1 MIIKGKLVR
10 AMRALIGYNLLA
22 LSRKTTNKVF
32 IKPEGMSLKL
42 TTSLS
47 QRLVLTPQLRQ
58 RIEMLQMTTLE
69 LSDLIQQQLLENP
82 VLEEVATQEEARE
95 LAEKILDHLAS
106 ADPGAAPDQPQ
117 IEASEPELGSPSSN
131 GSGDSEVLSQ
141 TYAES
146 DGDAERG
153 DGEPLASA
161 DLSEDSVGDELVG
174 EEAARDA
181 FEEIDFGRE
190 FQDYLDPGYKTQ
202 EIEYKEKDAPTFEQF
217 LTRAPSLAD
226 HLEWQLHMSPI
237 EGDVCDAAIS
247 VIGNLDADGRLNAT
261 NEEIAAMGGWTEEI
275 VEKARQAVMHL
286 DPIGC
291 GARDVREC
299 LLVQLEV
306 RGESDRL
313 AAGLI
318 SDHLSD
324 LQQHKLPH
332 LAKQIGSDVDTLLSE
347 LQFIRTLDPY
357 PGRRYSSEEPI
368 LISPEIYIEKLDEGD
383 EDYVIYFSD
392 DGSPRLRV
400 SQQYQQM
407 LGKSDVSNE
416 TKSFIREKMRS
427 AVDLLRNI
435 EHRRQTIYK
444 VVESI
449 VHRQRDFLDKGV
461 QYIKPMMLKD
471 IAEDIGMH
479 LSTVSRVVNRKYAH
493 TPQGVIELRRFF
505 TEGMMNEDGEEVST
519 RIIKLKIKKLIEEED
534 SHSPITDDQVVKILI
549 KDGIKLSRRTVA
561 KYRDQMSI
569 PGSRERR
576 AVV

>member
-1 MIIKGKLVR
+1 
-10 AMRALIGYNLLA
+10 
-22 LSRKTTNKVF
+22 
-32 IKPEGMSLKL
+32 MSLKL

-69 LSDLIQQQLLENP
+69 LTDLIQQQILENP
-82 VLEEVATQEEARE
+82 VLEEVATQEEVGE

-106 ADPGAAPDQPQ
+106 ADPGAAPDEPQ
-117 IEASEPELGSPSSN
+117 RLEAAEPELGSPSSN
-131 GSGDSEVLSQ
+131 GSGDLEGVS

-146 DGDAERG
+146 DGEG
-153 DGEPLASA
+153 DTGVGEGHEIAA
-161 DLSEDSVGDELVG
+161 GDLSEDSAGDEIVG
-174 EEAARDA
+174 EEGTRDA

-202 EIEYKEKDAPTFEQF
+202 EIEYKEDAPTFEQF

-237 EGDVCDAAIS
+237 AEEICDAAIS

-261 NEEIAAMGGWTEEI
+261 NEEIAAMGGWSEET
-275 VEKARQAVMHL
+275 VEVARQAVMHL
-286 DPIGC
+286 DPVGC

-306 RGESDRL
+306 KGESERL
-313 AAGLI
+313 AARLI
-318 SDHLSD
+318 SEHLSE

-332 LAKQIGSDVDTLLSE
+332 LAKQINSDVDTLLSE

-368 LISPEIYIEKLDEGD
+368 LISPEIYIEKLDEADD
-383 EDYVIYFSD
+383 EYIIYFAD

-449 VHRQRDFLDKGV
+449 VHRQQDFLDKGV

-505 TEGMMNEDGEEVST
+505 TEGMMNEDGEEIST

-534 SHSPITDDQVVKILI
+534 SHNPITDDQVVKILI

>member
-1 MIIKGKLVR
+1 
-10 AMRALIGYNLLA
+10 
-22 LSRKTTNKVF
+22 
-32 IKPEGMSLKL
+32 
-42 TTSLS
+42 
-47 QRLVLTPQLRQ
+47 VLTPQLRQ

-69 LSDLIQQQLLENP
+69 LGELIQQQLLENP

-106 ADPGAAPDQPQ
+106 ADEGSSFDKPAGGTG
-117 IEASEPELGSPSSN
+117 EGELGQVSSN
-131 GSGDSEVLSQ
+131 GTGELDATVAAYADADMESHGDSLESSGGIEAGADAAGDDTSGD
-141 TYAES
+141 
-146 DGDAERG
+146 
-153 DGEPLASA
+153 
-161 DLSEDSVGDELVG
+161 DSS
-174 EEAARDA
+174 RDS

-202 EIEYKEKDAPTFEQF
+202 EYEYKEDAPTFEQF
-217 LTRAPSLAD
+217 LTKAQSLSE
-226 HLEWQLHMSPI
+226 HLEWQMHMDPI
-237 EGDVCDAAIS
+237 SEEVQDAAVC
-247 VIGNLDADGRLNAT
+247 VIGNLDADGRLTAT
-261 NEEIAAMGGWTEEI
+261 NEEIAAMGPWPEEV
-275 VEKARQAVMHL
+275 VERARQAVMRL
-286 DPIGC
+286 DPLGC

-306 RGESDRL
+306 AGETDRL
-313 AAGLI
+313 AVRLI

-332 LAKQIGSDVDTLLSE
+332 LSKQIGVDVDTLMSE

-357 PGRRYSSEEPI
+357 PGRRYSSEEPV
-368 LISPEIYIEKLDEGD
+368 LIAPEIYIEKLDEDD
-383 EDYVIYFSD
+383 EQYVIYFAD
-392 DGSPRLRV
+392 DGSPRLRL
-400 SQQYQQM
+400 SQQYQTM
-407 LGKSDVSNE
+407 LGQQGVSNE

-449 VHRQRDFLDKGV
+449 VHRQQDFLDHGV
-461 QYIKPMMLKD
+461 QHIKPMMLKD

-505 TEGMMNEDGEEVST
+505 TEGMMNEDGEEIST

-534 SHSPITDDQVVKILI
+534 SHNPITDDQVVKILA

-561 KYRDQMSI
+561 KYRDQMQI

>member
-1 MIIKGKLVR
+1 
-10 AMRALIGYNLLA
+10 
-22 LSRKTTNKVF
+22 
-32 IKPEGMSLKL
+32 MSLKL

-69 LSDLIQQQLLENP
+69 LTDLIQQQLLENP

-106 ADPGAAPDQPQ
+106 ADPGASDQSQVEPH
-117 IEASEPELGSPSSN
+117 EAELGSPSSN
-131 GSGDSEVLSQ
+131 GSGDSEGLTA
-141 TYAES
+141 TYQ
-146 DGDAERG
+146 DAE
-153 DGEPLASA
+153 GEAGEGHLSDP
-161 DLSEDSVGDELVG
+161 SEDSTGDDIVG
-174 EEAARDA
+174 EDASRDP

-202 EIEYKEKDAPTFEQF
+202 EVEYKEDAPTFEQF
-217 LTRAPSLAD
+217 LTRPPSLAD
-226 HLEWQLHMSPI
+226 HLEWQLHLSPL
-237 EGDVCDAAIS
+237 EADVCDAAIA
-247 VIGNLDADGRLNAT
+247 VIGNLDADGRLNAS
-261 NEEIAAMGGWTEEI
+261 NEEIAAMGDWTEEV
-275 VEKARQAVMHL
+275 VEQARQALMRL
-286 DPIGC
+286 DPVGC

-306 RGESDRL
+306 RGETDRL
-313 AAGLI
+313 AAKLI
-318 SDHLSD
+318 SEHLAD

-332 LAKQIGSDVDTLLSE
+332 LSKQISVDVDKLLEE

-357 PGRRYSSEEPI
+357 PGRRYSSDEPI
-368 LISPEIYIEKLDEGD
+368 LITPEIYIEKLDEDD
-383 EDYVIYFSD
+383 EDYVIYFAD
-392 DGSPRLRV
+392 DGSPRLRI

-407 LGKSDVSNE
+407 LSQGGVNNE

-449 VHRQRDFLDKGV
+449 VNRQRDFLDHGV
-461 QYIKPMMLKD
+461 QHIKPMMLKD

-505 TEGMMNEDGEEVST
+505 TEGMMNEDGEEIST

-534 SHSPITDDQVVKILI
+534 SHNPITDDQVVKILA

-561 KYRDQMSI
+561 KYRDQMHI

>member
-1 MIIKGKLVR
+1 
-10 AMRALIGYNLLA
+10 
-22 LSRKTTNKVF
+22 
-32 IKPEGMSLKL
+32 MSLKL

-69 LSDLIQQQLLENP
+69 LTDLIQQQILENP
-82 VLEEVATQEEARE
+82 VLEEVATQEEIGE

-106 ADPGAAPDQPQ
+106 ADPGAAPDHAQVT
-117 IEASEPELGSPSSN
+117 AEPELGSPSSN
-131 GSGDSEVLSQ
+131 GSGEL
-141 TYAES
+141 ES
-146 DGDAERG
+146 VSSLYERDGDGADTGGPEIG
-153 DGEPLASA
+153 AA
-161 DLSEDSVGDELVG
+161 DLSEDSVGDEIVG
-174 EEAARDA
+174 EEGARDA

-202 EIEYKEKDAPTFEQF
+202 EIEYKEDAPTFEQF
-217 LTRAPSLAD
+217 LTRPPSLAD

-237 EGDVCDAAIS
+237 EGEICEAAIS

-261 NEEIAAMGGWTEEI
+261 NEEIAAMGDWTEET
-275 VEKARQAVMHL
+275 VEQARQAVMRL
-286 DPIGC
+286 DPVGC

-299 LLVQLEV
+299 LSVQLEV
-306 RGESDRL
+306 KGESDRL
-313 AAGLI
+313 AARLI
-318 SDHLSD
+318 SEHLAD

-357 PGRRYSSEEPI
+357 PGRRYSSAEPI
-368 LISPEIYIEKLDEGD
+368 LISPEIYIEKLDEDDD
-383 EDYVIYFSD
+383 EYVIYFAD

-407 LGKSDVSNE
+407 LSKADVSNE

-449 VHRQRDFLDKGV
+449 VHRQQEFLDKGV

-505 TEGMMNEDGEEVST
+505 TEGMMNEDGEEIST

-534 SHSPITDDQVVKILI
+534 SHNPITDDQVVKILI

>member
-1 MIIKGKLVR
+1 
-10 AMRALIGYNLLA
+10 
-22 LSRKTTNKVF
+22 
-32 IKPEGMSLKL
+32 MSLKL

-82 VLEEVATQEEARE
+82 VLEEVPSQEEVQE
-95 LAEKILDHLAS
+95 IAEKVLDHLAS
-106 ADPGAAPDQPQ
+106 ADSNSFEESVP
-117 IEASEPELGSPSSN
+117 EPGSPATN
-131 GSGDSEVLSQ
+131 GSGDTEVLTGLSA
-141 TYAES
+141 T
-146 DGDAERG
+146 DGDG
-153 DGEPLASA
+153 DGGEVIAAAEHEEGISEEGVA
-161 DLSEDSVGDELVG
+161 D
-174 EEAARDA
+174 EAQRDA

-202 EIEYKEKDAPTFEQF
+202 EIEYKEDAPTFEQF
-217 LTRAPSLAD
+217 LTRPPSLAE
-226 HLEWQLHMSPI
+226 HLEWQLNMSSI
-237 EGDVCDAAIS
+237 SSEVRDVAFC
-247 VIGNLDADGRLNAT
+247 VIGNLNADGRLNAT
-261 NEEIAAMGGWTEEI
+261 NEEIAAMEKVSEEL
-275 VEKARQAVMHL
+275 VERARQEVMRL
-286 DPIGC
+286 DPVGC
-291 GARDVREC
+291 GARDVKEC

-306 RGESDRL
+306 LGESDRL
-313 AAGLI
+313 AAKLI
-318 SDHLSD
+318 SEHFSD

-332 LAKQIGSDVDTLLSE
+332 LSKQIGVDVETLLEE
-347 LQFIRTLDPY
+347 LHFIRTLDPY
-357 PGRRYSSEEPI
+357 PGRRYSSDEPI
-368 LISPEIYIEKLDEGD
+368 LISPEIYIEKLDEND
-383 EDYVIYFSD
+383 DDYIIYFAD

-407 LGKSDVSNE
+407 LSQGVSNE

-449 VHRQRDFLDKGV
+449 VQRQKDFLDHGV

-505 TEGMMNEDGEEVST
+505 TEGMLNEEGEEIST

-534 SHSPITDDQVVKILI
+534 SHNPITDDQVVKILA

-561 KYRDQMSI
+561 KYRDQMQI

>member
-1 MIIKGKLVR
+1 MSVR
-10 AMRALIGYNLLA
+10 
-22 LSRKTTNKVF
+22 
-32 IKPEGMSLKL
+32 L

-69 LSDLIQQQLLENP
+69 LTDLIQQQLNENP
-82 VLEEVATQEEARE
+82 VLEEVATQEEAQE
-95 LAEKILDHLAS
+95 MAEKILDHMASGGEMENFPAPAVEAS
-106 ADPGAAPDQPQ
+106 A
-117 IEASEPELGSPSSN
+117 PELGTPSSN
-131 GSGDSEVLSQ
+131 GSSESETEAVLPDSE
-141 TYAES
+141 TEFAANA
-146 DGDAERG
+146 DAEG
-153 DGEPLASA
+153 ASQEAGEELAP
-161 DLSEDSVGDELVG
+161 EDS
-174 EEAARDA
+174 RDP
-181 FEEIDFGRE
+181 FEEVDFGRE

-202 EIEYKEKDAPTFEQF
+202 EFEYKEDAPTFEQF
-217 LTRAPSLAD
+217 LTKAPSLNE
-226 HLEWQLHMSPI
+226 HLEWQLHMDCA
-237 EGDVCDAAIS
+237 EGEVCEAAEC
-247 VIGNLDADGRLNAT
+247 VIGNLDQDGRLNAT
-261 NEEIAAMGGWTEEI
+261 NEEIAAAGGWSDEVVERARAI
-275 VEKARQAVMHL
+275 VMTLEPV
-286 DPIGC
+286 GC

-299 LLVQLEV
+299 LLSQLEARGETERLAVQLI
-306 RGESDRL
+306 R
-313 AAGLI
+313 
-318 SDHLSD
+318 DHLEE

-332 LAKQIGSDVDTLLSE
+332 LSKQIGVDLETLSAE
-347 LQFIRTLDPY
+347 LQFIRTLDPF

-368 LISPEIYIEKLDEGD
+368 LIAPEIYIEKLE
-383 EDYVIYFSD
+383 EDDDYTIYFAD

-400 SQQYQQM
+400 NPSYQNMLSQD
-407 LGKSDVSNE
+407 GTTKE
-416 TKSFIREKMRS
+416 TRNFIKEKMRS
-427 AVDLLRNI
+427 AIDLLRNI
-435 EHRRQTIYK
+435 EHRRQTIYR

-534 SHSPITDDQVVKILI
+534 THNPITDDQVVKILV

-576 AVV
+576 AVL

>member
-1 MIIKGKLVR
+1 
-10 AMRALIGYNLLA
+10 
-22 LSRKTTNKVF
+22 
-32 IKPEGMSLKL
+32 MSLKL

-69 LSDLIQQQLLENP
+69 LTDLIQQQILENP
-82 VLEEVATQEEARE
+82 VLEEVVTQEEVGE

-106 ADPGAAPDQPQ
+106 SDAGAAPDEPQ
-117 IEASEPELGSPSSN
+117 RLEAVEPEAGSPSSN
-131 GSGDSEVLSQ
+131 GTGELDPL
-141 TYAES
+141 TANYAEGEGLGE
-146 DGDAERG
+146 DG
-153 DGEPLASA
+153 GEGHEVAGS
-161 DLSEDSVGDELVG
+161 DLSEDSVGDEIVG
-174 EEAARDA
+174 EEGARDA

-202 EIEYKEKDAPTFEQF
+202 EIEYKEDAPTFEQF
-217 LTRAPSLAD
+217 LTRPPSLAD

-237 EGDVCDAAIS
+237 EAEVCDAAIS

-261 NEEIAAMGGWTEEI
+261 NQEIAAMGGWTEELI
-275 VEKARQAVMHL
+275 EKARQAVMHL
-286 DPIGC
+286 DPVGC
-291 GARDVREC
+291 GARDVRES

-306 RGESDRL
+306 KGESDRL
-313 AAGLI
+313 AARLI
-318 SDHLSD
+318 ADHLPE

-347 LQFIRTLDPY
+347 LAFIRTLDPY

-368 LISPEIYIEKLDEGD
+368 LISPEIYIEKLDED
-383 EDYVIYFSD
+383 DDDYVIYFAD

-407 LGKSDVSNE
+407 LGKTDVSNE

-449 VHRQRDFLDKGV
+449 VARQKDFLDHGV
-461 QYIKPMMLKD
+461 QHIKPMMLKD

-505 TEGMMNEDGEEVST
+505 TEGMMNEDGEEIST

-534 SHSPITDDQVVKILI
+534 SHAPITDDQVVKILI

>member
-1 MIIKGKLVR
+1 
-10 AMRALIGYNLLA
+10 
-22 LSRKTTNKVF
+22 
-32 IKPEGMSLKL
+32 MSLKL

-69 LSDLIQQQLLENP
+69 LTDLIQQQMLENP
-82 VLEEVATQEEARE
+82 VLEEVATQEEAQE

-106 ADPGAAPDQPQ
+106 AD
-117 IEASEPELGSPSSN
+117 SESPFERTAGETGDLELGSPPSN
-131 GSGDSEVLSQ
+131 GSGDLDVLSALP
-141 TYAES
+141 TS
-146 DGDAERG
+146 
-153 DGEPLASA
+153 GEFEGGENAAGP
-161 DLSEDSVGDELVG
+161 EGGEEGTGDEISG
-174 EEAARDA
+174 EEGAHDA

-202 EIEYKEKDAPTFEQF
+202 EIEYKEDAPTFEQF
-217 LTRAPSLAD
+217 LTKPPSLAD

-237 EGDVCDAAIS
+237 GEEVCDAAIC
-247 VIGNLDADGRLNAT
+247 VIGNLNADGRLNAT
-261 NEEIAAMGGWTEEI
+261 NEEMAVMGNWSEEV
-275 VEKARQAVMHL
+275 VEEARQVVMHL
-286 DPIGC
+286 DPVGC

-299 LLVQLEV
+299 LLAQLEV
-306 RGESDRL
+306 RGESERL
-313 AAGLI
+313 ASRLI
-318 SDHLSD
+318 RDHLAD

-332 LAKQIGSDVDTLLSE
+332 LSKQIGIDVDTLMAE

-368 LISPEIYIEKLDEGD
+368 LISPEIYIEKLDEND
-383 EDYVIYFSD
+383 DDYVIYFGD

-407 LGKSDVSNE
+407 LGQAGVSNE

-449 VHRQRDFLDKGV
+449 VQRQKDFLDHGV
-461 QYIKPMMLKD
+461 QHIKPMMLKD

-505 TEGMMNEDGEEVST
+505 TEGMMNEDGEEIST
-519 RIIKLKIKKLIEEED
+519 RIIKLQIKKLIEEED
-534 SHSPITDDQVVKILI
+534 SHNPITDDQVVKILA

>member
-1 MIIKGKLVR
+1 M
-10 AMRALIGYNLLA
+10 
-22 LSRKTTNKVF
+22 
-32 IKPEGMSLKL
+32 
-42 TTSLS
+42 TSLE
-47 QRLVLTPQLRQ
+47 LT
-58 RIEMLQMTTLE
+58 
-69 LSDLIQQQLLENP
+69 DLIQQQLLENP
-82 VLEEVATQEEARE
+82 VLEEVPSQEEVQE
-95 LAEKILDHLAS
+95 LAEKVLDHLAG
-106 ADPGAAPDQPQ
+106 ADPASTFEEQAP
-117 IEASEPELGSPSSN
+117 EAGSPATN
-131 GSGDSEVLSQ
+131 GSGDADVLSSLP
-141 TYAES
+141 AS
-146 DGDAERG
+146 GDGDVES
-153 DGEPLASA
+153 GEAVA
-161 DLSEDSVGDELVG
+161 AGEHDEGGSEEGVTDDSQ
-174 EEAARDA
+174 RDA

-202 EIEYKEKDAPTFEQF
+202 EIEYKEDAPTFEQF
-217 LTRAPSLAD
+217 LTRPQSLAE
-226 HLEWQLHMSPI
+226 HLEWQLSMSSADEEVREAGI
-237 EGDVCDAAIS
+237 C
-247 VIGNLDADGRLNAT
+247 VIGNLNADGRLNAT
-261 NEEIAAMGGWTEEI
+261 NEEIAQVEQIPEEI
-275 VEKARQAVMHL
+275 VERARQEVMRL
-286 DPIGC
+286 DPVGC
-291 GARDVREC
+291 GARDVKEC

-306 RGESDRL
+306 LGESDRL
-313 AAGLI
+313 ASKLI
-318 SDHLSD
+318 GEHLSD

-332 LAKQIGSDVDTLLSE
+332 LSKQIGVDVETLLAE

-368 LISPEIYIEKLDEGD
+368 LISPEIYIEKLDENDD
-383 EDYVIYFSD
+383 EYVIYFAD

-400 SQQYQQM
+400 SAQYQQM
-407 LGKSDVSNE
+407 LSQGVSNE

-449 VHRQRDFLDKGV
+449 VQRQKEFLDHGV

-505 TEGMMNEDGEEVST
+505 TEGMLNEEGEEIST

-534 SHSPITDDQVVKILI
+534 SHNPITDDQVVKILA

-561 KYRDQMSI
+561 KYRDQMQI

>member
-1 MIIKGKLVR
+1 
-10 AMRALIGYNLLA
+10 
-22 LSRKTTNKVF
+22 
-32 IKPEGMSLKL
+32 MSLKL

-69 LSDLIQQQLLENP
+69 LSDLIQQQMLENP

-117 IEASEPELGSPSSN
+117 LGASEPELGSPSSN
-131 GSGDSEVLSQ
+131 GSGDSGPLSQ

-146 DGDAERG
+146 EGEGVESG
-153 DGEPLASA
+153 DGGDSESLATA
-161 DLSEDSVGDELVG
+161 DLSEDSIGDDLVG
-174 EEAARDA
+174 EEASRDA

-202 EIEYKEKDAPTFEQF
+202 EIEYKEDAPTFEQF

-261 NEEIAAMGGWTEEI
+261 NQEVAAMGSWTEEI
-275 VEKARQAVMHL
+275 VENARQAVMHL

-291 GARDVREC
+291 GTRDVREC

-306 RGESDRL
+306 KGESDRL
-313 AAGLI
+313 AAKLI
-318 SDHLSD
+318 TDHFAD

-332 LAKQIGSDVDTLLSE
+332 LAKQIGSDIDTLLSE

-368 LISPEIYIEKLDEGD
+368 LISPEIYIEKLDEAD

-407 LGKSDVSNE
+407 LGKTDVSNE

-444 VVESI
+444 VVESSL
-449 VHRQRDFLDKGV
+449 HPQKYFWGNGV
-461 QYIKPMMLKD
+461 Q
-471 IAEDIGMH
+471 
-479 LSTVSRVVNRKYAH
+479 
-493 TPQGVIELRRFF
+493 
-505 TEGMMNEDGEEVST
+505 
-519 RIIKLKIKKLIEEED
+519 
-534 SHSPITDDQVVKILI
+534 
-549 KDGIKLSRRTVA
+549 
-561 KYRDQMSI
+561 
-569 PGSRERR
+569 
-576 AVV
+576 

>member
-1 MIIKGKLVR
+1 
-10 AMRALIGYNLLA
+10 
-22 LSRKTTNKVF
+22 
-32 IKPEGMSLKL
+32 MSLKL

-69 LSDLIQQQLLENP
+69 LTDLIQQQLLENP
-82 VLEEVATQEEARE
+82 VLEEVPSQEEVQE
-95 LAEKILDHLAS
+95 LAEKVLDHLTS
-106 ADPGAAPDQPQ
+106 SDPDSNFDAVAP
-117 IEASEPELGSPSSN
+117 EAGTPGTN
-131 GSGDSEVLSQ
+131 GSGDADVM
-141 TYAES
+141 
-146 DGDAERG
+146 
-153 DGEPLASA
+153 AS
-161 DLSEDSVGDELVG
+161 LPGLGDEAG
-174 EEAARDA
+174 ESLTGAEHGDETIGEDFSEEPSRDA

-202 EIEYKEKDAPTFEQF
+202 EIEYKEDAPTFEQF
-217 LTRAPSLAD
+217 LTRPPSLAE

-237 EGDVCDAAIS
+237 EQDVCEAAIA
-247 VIGNLDADGRLNAT
+247 VIGNLNADGRLNAT
-261 NEEIAAMGGWTEEI
+261 NEEIAAMGGWTEDL
-275 VEKARQAVMHL
+275 VEKARQVIARL
-286 DPIGC
+286 DPVGC

-306 RGESDRL
+306 RGESERL
-313 AAGLI
+313 ASRLI
-318 SDHLSD
+318 SEHLAD

-332 LAKQIGSDVDTLLSE
+332 LSKQIGVDVETLLSE

-368 LISPEIYIEKLDEGD
+368 LISPEIYIEKLDENDD
-383 EDYVIYFSD
+383 EYIIYFAD

-407 LGKSDVSNE
+407 LSQGVSNE

-449 VHRQRDFLDKGV
+449 VARQRDFLDHGV
-461 QYIKPMMLKD
+461 QHIKPMMLKD

-505 TEGMMNEDGEEVST
+505 TEGMMNEDGEEIST
-519 RIIKLKIKKLIEEED
+519 RIIKLQIKKLIEEED
-534 SHSPITDDQVVKILI
+534 SHNPITDDQVVKILA

>member
-1 MIIKGKLVR
+1 
-10 AMRALIGYNLLA
+10 
-22 LSRKTTNKVF
+22 
-32 IKPEGMSLKL
+32 MSLKL

-58 RIEMLQMTTLE
+58 RIEMLQMTSLE
-69 LSDLIQQQLLENP
+69 LTDLIQQQLLENP
-82 VLEEVATQEEARE
+82 VLEEVPSQEEVQE
-95 LAEKILDHLAS
+95 IAEKVLDHLAS
-106 ADPGAAPDQPQ
+106 SDANSFEESSP
-117 IEASEPELGSPSSN
+117 EPGSPSTN
-131 GSGDSEVLSQ
+131 GSGDAEVLSSLPA
-141 TYAES
+141 AES
-146 DGDAERG
+146 DGDG
-153 DGEPLASA
+153 GEAVASPEEGI
-161 DLSEDSVGDELVG
+161 SDEGVTDD
-174 EEAARDA
+174 AQRDA

-190 FQDYLDPGYKTQ
+190 FQEYLDPGYKTQ
-202 EIEYKEKDAPTFEQF
+202 EIEYKEDAPTFEQF
-217 LTRAPSLAD
+217 LTRPPSLAE
-226 HLEWQLHMSPI
+226 HLEWQLNMSSMDN
-237 EGDVCDAAIS
+237 DVRDAAIC
-247 VIGNLDADGRLNAT
+247 VIGNLNADGRLSAT
-261 NEEIAAMGGWTEEI
+261 NEEMAAMEKVSEEV
-275 VEKARQAVMHL
+275 VEHARQEVMHL
-286 DPIGC
+286 DPVGC
-291 GARDVREC
+291 GARDVKEC

-306 RGESDRL
+306 LGESDRL
-313 AAGLI
+313 AARLI
-318 SDHLSD
+318 SEHLSD

-332 LAKQIGSDVDTLLSE
+332 LSKQIGIDVETLLEE

-368 LISPEIYIEKLDEGD
+368 LISPEIYIEKLEEGD
-383 EDYVIYFSD
+383 EDYVIYFAD

-407 LGKSDVSNE
+407 LSQGVSNE

-449 VHRQRDFLDKGV
+449 VARQKDFLDHGV

-505 TEGMMNEDGEEVST
+505 TEGMLNEEGEEIST

-534 SHSPITDDQVVKILI
+534 SHNPITDDQVVKILA

-561 KYRDQMSI
+561 KYRDQMQI